1 MPRKRLAEA
10 TEKKDIKELESEGI
24 KVLSVYNEPY
34 GGNKQIFAM
43 MPIDLI
49 KSAPFQRE
57 LSNLHVR
64 KLADAI
70 AKVGRFLDP
79 IIVVKS
85 SSGEY
90 WTPNGHH
97 RKEAAV
103 MLGLK
108 EIPVILILEEE
119 VGRYVLAMNVEKAH
133 TIKDKSL
140 EVVKLYEQLLAE
152 RPEEREIEFE
162 GIFESGAYVTLGIV
176 YKQVDRFHGS
186 AYESILRRVDYLL
199 DHPLREAYQIRQER
213 ANILKEVDEV
223 AAEVV
228 QKMREKGVNHP
239 FLWQAVISSASPI
252 KRKRIVE
259 ESYEEVM
266 AKLKENLSRISEE
279 DILGEELEEL

>member
-1 MPRKRLAEA
+1 MPRRKSAEK
-10 TEKKDIKELESEGI
+10 ELKELEKDGVKI
-24 KVLSVYNEPY
+24 LAVYNEPY

-43 MPIDLI
+43 MPIELV

-70 AKVGRFLDP
+70 AKIGRFLDP
-79 IIVVKS
+79 IIVVRS
-85 SSGEY
+85 STGEY

-97 RKEAAV
+97 RKEAAI

-140 EVVKLYEQLLAE
+140 EVIKLYEQLLE
-152 RPEEREIEFE
+152 KHPEKQEIDFE
-162 GIFESGAYVTLGIV
+162 GIFESGAYVTLGII
-176 YKQVDRFHGS
+176 YKEIERFHGS
-186 AYESILRRVDYLL
+186 AYESILKRIDYLL
-199 DHPLREAYQIRQER
+199 DHPLKEAYKIRLHR
-213 ANILKEVDEV
+213 AQILKEVDEI
-223 AAEVV
+223 ASEVV
-228 QKMREKGVNHP
+228 QKMRERGINHP
-239 FLWQAVISSASPI
+239 FLWQAVISSANPI

-266 AKLKENLSRISEE
+266 NELKENLRKISEQ
-279 DILGEELEEL
+279 DVLGEELEEF

>member
-1 MPRKRLAEA
+1 LFIYIFFEVWKILVGTYGKPPHEYEA
-10 TEKKDIKELESEGI
+10 IMAFINGPYSTNFWLFEVICGLVI
-24 KVLSVYNEPY
+24 PVLILLVPKFKTTAGYL
-34 GGNKQIFAM
+34 FAG
-43 MPIDLI
+43 
-49 KSAPFQRE
+49 
-57 LSNLHVR
+57 LSNL
-64 KLADAI
+64 
-70 AKVGRFLDP
+70 VGIF
-79 IIVVKS
+79 IIRYDLVIGGQIV
-85 SSGEY
+85 
-90 WTPNGHH
+90 PL
-97 RKEAAV
+97 R
-103 MLGLK
+103 LK

-213 ANILKEVDEV
+213 ANILKEVDEI

>member
-1 MPRKRLAEA
+1 MPRKKSAEK
-10 TEKKDIKELESEGI
+10 EIKELEKDGV

-43 MPIDLI
+43 MPIDLV

-57 LSNLHVR
+57 LSSLHVR

-119 VGRYVLAMNVEKAH
+119 IGRYVLAMNVEKAH
-133 TIKDKSL
+133 TIRDKSL
-140 EVVKLYEQLLAE
+140 EVIKLYEQLLE
-152 RPEEREIEFE
+152 EQPEKQEIEFE
-162 GIFESGAYVTLGIV
+162 GIFESGAYVTLGMI
-176 YKQVDRFHGS
+176 YRQIERFHGS
-186 AYESILRRVDYLL
+186 AYESILRRIDYLL
-199 DHPLREAYQIRQER
+199 DHPLKEAYKIRQER
-213 ANILKEVDEV
+213 AQILKDVDEI

-266 AKLKENLSRISEE
+266 NKLKENLSKISEE
-279 DILGEELEEL
+279 DVMGEEFEEF